1 MSVIGYNMGRYKHL
15 QKRCRKE
22 DVLLPKIVDF
32 EQRKQEIVEKAMKV
46 FIEKGYHKT
55 NLADIAKECNIGR
68 TTLYQYFKDKDEI
81 FDYVAE
87 QFSKNLET
95 DCRNILENK
104 KLSAADKLKMTI
116 SLLTLQYQLEKNKML
131 MMIEMWLLSKRE
143 NDTLKR
149 KLEKHINV
157 LRKVF
162 EQLLDEGIKTK
173 EFKEINPKAMAFT
186 ISTLVETFV
195 VQAAFANNISYQEHL
210 NNIYALL
217 NGLKA

>member
-1 MSVIGYNMGRYKHL
+1 MIQNF
-15 QKRCRKE
+15 QKRHGKE
-22 DVLLPKIVDF
+22 DVLLPKVVDF
-32 EQRKQEIVEKAMKV
+32 EQRKQEIIEKAMKV

-55 NLADIAKECNIGR
+55 NLADIAKECNMGR

-87 QFSKNLET
+87 QLSKNLEA
-95 DCRNILENK
+95 DCMNILENK
-104 KLSAADKLKMTI
+104 KLSAAEKLKMII

-131 MMIEMWLLSKRE
+131 VMVEMWLLSKRD

-149 KLEKHINV
+149 KFEKRINV
-157 LRKVF
+157 LRKMF
-162 EQLLDEGIKTK
+162 EQLLDEGIRAK
-173 EFKEINPKAMAFT
+173 EFKEINSRAMAFT
-186 ISTLVETFV
+186 ISTLLETFV
-195 VQAAFANNISYQEHL
+195 IQAAFVNNISYQEHL

>member
-1 MSVIGYNMGRYKHL
+1 M
-15 QKRCRKE
+15 
-22 DVLLPKIVDF
+22 
-32 EQRKQEIVEKAMKV
+32 
-46 FIEKGYHKT
+46 
-55 NLADIAKECNIGR
+55 GR

-87 QFSKNLET
+87 QLSKNLET
-95 DCRNILENK
+95 DCMNILENK
-104 KLSAADKLKMTI
+104 KLSAADKLKMII

-143 NDTLKR
+143 NDTLK
-149 KLEKHINV
+149 KKFEKRINV
-157 LRKVF
+157 LRKMF
-162 EQLLDEGIKTK
+162 EQLLEEGIKAK
-173 EFKEINPKAMAFT
+173 EFKKINPKAMAFT

-195 VQAAFANNISYQEHL
+195 LQAAFANNISYQEHL